1 MAYLSIYIS
10 GLRFIDTRGFRVPLV
25 PTTTLG
31 LLNAEWLKEYLQW
44 ERLLRSV
51 RTRMDSQS
59 PTDRPLAIMYARLVR
74 FESREREVED
84 WRCPVEVFKTHA
96 FMDS

>member
-1 MAYLSIYIS
+1 LFCAFHTSSSSLFCITAIRIS

-25 PTTTLG
+25 PTTALG

-59 PTDRPLAIMYARLVR
+59 PTDRPLAIM
-74 FESREREVED
+74 
-84 WRCPVEVFKTHA
+84 
-96 FMDS
+96 